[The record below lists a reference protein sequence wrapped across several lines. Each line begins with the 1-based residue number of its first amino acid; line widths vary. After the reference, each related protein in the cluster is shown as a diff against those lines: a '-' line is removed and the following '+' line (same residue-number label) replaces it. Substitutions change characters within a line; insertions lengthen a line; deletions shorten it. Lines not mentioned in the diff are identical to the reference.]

1 MNDSHK
7 QWTDR
12 FSDYLAGELDDA
24 ARDRLD
30 EHLSGCGACRRP
42 LEDLRD
48 VVARARSLEDLEPTR
63 DLWPGIAAAIGGSVR
78 AQGEGRS
85 GKVIALPTAS
95 AGTGR
100 DRPSRIAMTPRQ
112 LTAAAVALI
121 AISVAATSWAGPGL
135 GARAAAPGTAS
146 EESVGGAVTVAADVP
161 ELPEA
166 LSSELSELEDVLRA
180 ARARLDPNTVRVI
193 ERNLTVIEGAIADSR
208 QALAVDP
215 ENEFLEHHLNRVY
228 ERKLEYLRDAARVIA
243 WAG

>member
-1 MNDSHK
+1 MNDSHT
-7 QWTDR
+7 QWTDD

-24 ARDRLD
+24 ARDGLE
-30 EHLSGCGACRRP
+30 EHLSGCGACRRA

-63 DLWPGIAAAIGGSVR
+63 DLWPGIAAAIGGPVR
-78 AQGEGRS
+78 AHGEGRS
-85 GKVIALPTAS
+85 GKVIVLPTAS
-95 AGTGR
+95 AATGR
-100 DRPSRIAMTPRQ
+100 DRRTRIAMTPRQ

-135 GARAAAPGTAS
+135 GARAAAPGTDS
-146 EESVGGAVTVAADVP
+146 GESVDGAVAVAADVP
-161 ELPEA
+161 EPPEA
-166 LSSELSELEDVLRA
+166 LSAELSELEDVLRA

>member
-1 MNDSHK
+1 MNDSHT

-12 FSDYLAGELDDA
+12 FSDYLAEDLDDA
-24 ARDRLD
+24 TRDGLE
-30 EHLSGCGACRRP
+30 EHLSGCGACRRA

-48 VVARARSLEDLEPTR
+48 VVARARGLEDLEPPR
-63 DLWPGIAAAIGGSVR
+63 DLWPGIAAAIGGPVR

-85 GKVIALPTAS
+85 GTVIALPTAS

-100 DRPSRIAMTPRQ
+100 DRRTRIAMTPRQ
-112 LTAAAVALI
+112 LAAAAVVLI

-146 EESVGGAVTVAADVP
+146 EESVDGAVTVAADVP
-161 ELPEA
+161 EPPEA

-180 ARARLDPNTVRVI
+180 AHARLDPNTVRII
-193 ERNLTVIEGAIADSR
+193 ERNLNVIERAIADSR